1 MIIQLINRLNVQL
14 SPNSHNLLMMKAIRI
29 CTLFLVVTIFPLV
42 NVHAWDLE
50 IGVRALIPRI
60 GTGVQEYEDKD
71 GNKDTFKPTV
81 ESTATG
87 QSYHLGLRWDAWQL
101 DYDNSEFTFDSSLAA
116 GAVVPVDTDLEV
128 TITENRLGI
137 NYHIERE
144 LAGLFAGLGYTSIK
158 EEIKS
163 DDNTWVLEASRPY
176 LKGGIDLII
185 NSITLRYE
193 MIAYSLGEHNIQV
206 NSLAFLLVF

>member
-1 MIIQLINRLNVQL
+1 MKQIKLNSLFFFKMKVIRLFV
-14 SPNSHNLLMMKAIRI
+14 
-29 CTLFLVVTIFPLV
+29 LFFIVFMLPMANTY
-42 NVHAWDLE
+42 AWDLE

-71 GNKDTFKPTV
+71 GNKNTFKPKV

-87 QSYHLGLRWDAWQL
+87 QSYHLGLRLDSWQL
-101 DYDNSEFTFDSSLAA
+101 DYDSSKFTFDSSLAA
-116 GAVVPVDTDLEV
+116 GDVVPVDTDLEC
-128 TITENRLGI
+128 TITESRLGI

-144 LAGLFAGLGYTSIK
+144 LAGLFAGAGYTSVK

-163 DDNTWVLEASRPY
+163 DDNTWVLEESRPY
-176 LKGGIDLII
+176 LKTGFDLII

-193 MIAYSLGEHNIQV
+193 MIVYSLGEHNIQV